1 MKKLAANPLMIT
13 TGKHWREEPKFPVTA
28 TRLALPNQLLLAQSD
43 QDQEPQNFGLPSDAI
58 RVLRCQ
64 GRVMRTLK
72 LSTVAAVCALGTV
85 ICFVAGAVA
94 IGSSGV
100 GLLIPETGR
109 PGRDWIAAV
118 DRAGG
123 LFFVGAW
130 LVVLMGFLGIVA
142 LVGFY
147 DTLRLAG
154 PVMILA
160 PILGAVGLTLVTVS
174 HLIPIAMGYELVPAY
189 IAADPAGQA
198 TLALTADTFAA
209 VALVTNAA
217 GNFLGWGVVVPLY
230 AVAILTTRA
239 LPRWIGWLG
248 LLVGALAGWLGLLSP
263 ASLVISTISNVGFIG
278 FFVFML
284 SMGIALL
291 RRRSKSTN

>member
-1 MKKLAANPLMIT
+1 M
-13 TGKHWREEPKFPVTA
+13 
-28 TRLALPNQLLLAQSD
+28 
-43 QDQEPQNFGLPSDAI
+43 
-58 RVLRCQ
+58 
-64 GRVMRTLK
+64 
-72 LSTVAAVCALGTV
+72 
-85 ICFVAGAVA
+85 
-94 IGSSGV
+94 GSSGV
-100 GLLIPETGR
+100 GDLIPETGQ

-118 DRAGG
+118 GAAGG

-130 LVVLMGFLGIVA
+130 LVVLVGFLGIVA

-147 DTLRLAG
+147 DYDPLRSVG

-174 HLIPIAMGYELVPAY
+174 HLIPIAMAYELVPAY
-189 IAADPAGQA
+189 LAAAPAAQA
-198 TLALTADTFAA
+198 VLAATADTLAA
-209 VALVTNAA
+209 IALVTNAA

-263 ASLVISTISNVGFIG
+263 ASSVISSISSIGFIG

-291 RRRSKSTN
+291 RRRPKVSGATQASTQELS